1 MLNLLK
7 CLENTRW
14 ICWKVKEQDIGDE
27 IMIPEQKFP
36 LIFSKQNIHVY
47 LQMMLGFKLLH
58 KLNNTKNKQGKIV
71 KWPNFLEHNN

>member
-1 MLNLLK
+1 MSIQESHVKSLEVFRKYEMNMLEGLR
-7 CLENTRW
+7 TRYW
-14 ICWKVKEQDIGDE
+14 RRNYDTRE
-27 IMIPEQKFP
+27 KFP

-71 KWPNFLEHNN
+71 K